1 MTASSKLKRF
11 GTRQYNRRM
20 LADHTIGFI
29 GAGNMTEALI
39 AGLLH
44 EKRLPSS
51 QLIASDI
58 DQTRLT
64 WLQQTYH
71 IEVAIDNGRVADKVD
86 ILVLAVEPQV
96 LDDVLAEIAKKV
108 REETLIVS
116 VAAGYP
122 IARIARYVSGTIGV
136 VRSMPNTPSLIR
148 EGVTAMA
155 YDEKLPENDVNAAR
169 ALFESIGKVVRV
181 DERALDAV
189 TGLSGSGPAYV
200 YVLIEALAD
209 GGVKMGLP
217 RATAQ
222 FLAAQTVSGAAR
234 MVLESQEHP
243 AKLKDRVAS
252 PGGTTI
258 AGLHELER
266 GCLRATLISAVEAA
280 AKRSSELGTS
290 I

>member
-1 MTASSKLKRF
+1 
-11 GTRQYNRRM
+11 
-20 LADHTIGFI
+20 
-29 GAGNMTEALI
+29 MTEALI

-148 EGVTAMA
+148 EGVTAIA

-258 AGLHELER
+258 AGLHELGAGLSTGHIDLGR
-266 GCLRATLISAVEAA
+266 GGCGKAIKSIGNVHLTRRYLSCSIGSRSCLWTIKSW
-280 AKRSSELGTS
+280 S
-290 I
+290 